1 MRNIRRTYFIAATV
15 VFASAVLF
23 ASCARTPEIQE
34 QPVHREDTVNLKK
47 IAVLPFQPVFPADPS
62 MTFARCPLCGT
73 MLRSCPV
80 ADGVERRVEDLFV
93 TKLASY
99 KKHVLLPRER
109 VSGIYTRVSADSFT
123 ASPQDIALA
132 VAREVDADW
141 VVAGY
146 VFCYKERKGYAYA
159 VESPATVTFGI
170 HLLSGRDG
178 REVWKGVVD
187 KKQESLM
194 ENLFGASAFSRGL
207 KWLTADELTDISLDN
222 LLKGFPGLA

>member
-1 MRNIRRTYFIAATV
+1 VRNTRCTYFIAAAI
-15 VFASAVLF
+15 VFTF
-23 ASCARTPEIQE
+23 AFLCTSCARTPKTQKK
-34 QPVHREDTVNLKK
+34 PVFREDAVDLKK
-47 IAVLPFQPVFPADPS
+47 IAVLPFQHVSPADPS

-80 ADGVERRVEDLFV
+80 AAGAERHIEDLFIA
-93 TKLASY
+93 KLASY

-109 VSGIYTRVSADSFT
+109 VSGIYTRVSTDSFT
-123 ASPQDIALA
+123 ASPRDIALS
-132 VAREVDADW
+132 VARDVDADW

-159 VESPATVTFGI
+159 VESPATVTFAI
-170 HLLSGRDG
+170 HLLSALDG
-178 REVWKGVVD
+178 REIWKSVVD

-207 KWLTADELTDISLDN
+207 KWLTAEELADISLDN
-222 LLKGFPGLA
+222 LLKGFPGLT